1 MYIVGISCYYHNSS
15 AALMYNG
22 KILCAAEE
30 ERFSRIKNDSN
41 FPSESVKF
49 CLNKVGITLSDID
62 YIVFYEKPLL
72 KLDRILEIAIKTVPW
87 SIVSFYRSMPKWIG
101 KKIFLKKMLV
111 NELEEIS
118 NESISHS
125 KILFTE
131 HHQSHAASTFYTSK
145 FNESLIL
152 CMDGVGEWATTSVWL
167 GSGNSMKLVK
177 KIDFPHSLGLL
188 YSSFTYFCGFKV
200 NEGEYK
206 LMGLAPYGEPKYV
219 DIILSEL
226 IDVRDDGSFKLNMKY
241 FNYQHGLSMTNR
253 RFGKLFDCLPRTPES
268 EINQIY
274 MDLAASIQQ
283 VLETVVIRMLKSLK
297 TEFNCKN
304 LSLAGGVALNCVL
317 NSRIKDEGLFEDIW
331 VQPAAGDSGGSIG
344 ACYSV
349 WHQFLNNDRII
360 DNEKPYDTLL
370 GPSFNREEII
380 EELIKKNLKYVDL
393 GLDKYD
399 ICAEK
404 IANGN
409 VVGWFQGA
417 MEFGPRALGNRSIL
431 ADPRNS
437 NMQKM
442 LNLKIKKRESFRPFA
457 PAVLEEYADDYFISS
472 MKSPYM
478 LFTRKIKEEFR
489 IKTEKRDELN
499 KSDIIPAVTHID
511 YSSRIQTVSKDNNS
525 TFYNLI
531 EKFNKQTGIPIL
543 INTSFNV
550 RGEPIVCTPL
560 DAINCFLNTE
570 MDYLI
575 LENIMVSKD
584 DLYEA

>member
-167 GSGNSMKLVK
+167 GRGNSMKLVK

-399 ICAEK
+399 ICVEK

-457 PAVLEEYADDYFISS
+457 PAVLEEYADNYFISS

-511 YSSRIQTVSKDNNS
+511 YSSRIQTVSKDNS

-584 DLYEA
+584 DLYES